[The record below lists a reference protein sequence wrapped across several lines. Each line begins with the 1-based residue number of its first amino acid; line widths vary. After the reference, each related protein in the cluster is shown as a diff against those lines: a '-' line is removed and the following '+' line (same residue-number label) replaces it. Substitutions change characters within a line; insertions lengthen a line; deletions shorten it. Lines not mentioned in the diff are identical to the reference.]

1 MSKMKYKNFIVFC
14 FLFVASFHARGTEIL
29 DWDSIPEGEVDN
41 KWDNIERDAS
51 NFIWNT
57 LDDNTFFNNWLYPG
71 RVRLGFRA
79 QRRVYDNKT
88 PQSNFTVV
96 DTIFLPLGIP
106 LHSYTFSGGSF
117 GVSLNLNLNT
127 KIAHFRQVDSGAL
140 RTLPPISDWDKNAK
154 SLMRE
159 GKKLGLK
166 KESRSNERRRIKDVF
181 DDNPLAKARYS
192 KIFNLLTH
200 PFKLPLTKKRVIE
213 MDSGEIHS
221 YTLSGHLGLSA
232 RVGWKTPKI
241 PRVGGL
247 NAASSVTAFIYGDF
261 RISVLK
267 EENNRVQVKV
277 TRLKSAGISGN
288 VGAPSDYYTPFQGV
302 FLLDKIGVQIVPFSI
317 NAKKEWLQQFDVGYR
332 FDLNESDAMEAY
344 LKAVTGNFK
353 RAEEL
358 TIQERGVE
366 KTFTR
371 KTTSTGSHSR
381 LSINLSLLF
390 SQYSRSTNKLSEVE
404 LTTPDGKT
412 KIFRAYNSNGKGYR
426 SITGHGEDQ
435 GQTFITTFEEEG
447 GGFGKPATLRINGH
461 MWDKKTSGVEL
472 RQYVDKVQ
480 NIIGDRHK
488 FASFPVYG
496 PRKTCSKKILR
507 HIARSSEDR
516 PSILRK
522 LCMSSRKPISYGYSS
537 FNYKMIFNE
546 RHVRRFIN
554 FPEDEMWRVLE
565 GAFRVKDGAWLTED
579 DRIKYGLKFFP
590 ASLVYGP
597 TALMGLHIKEGGN
610 LFAARRFR
618 KYWIRLKSARSKK
631 ELAKEFNQLFKTF
644 NFGFEFIRVLKE
656 TLKRE
661 KYLVSVS
668 ASNAQSFGQYAFT
681 DKNFTDRDPIDYTID
696 NSINFEKP
704 YKTNIDYN
712 SVISKFKLGR
722 MGKKKVGIGF
732 KLSRTPKYVFI
743 KIDKSPHLRA
753 RQNLFKKV

>member
-1 MSKMKYKNFIVFC
+1 MKFLIVLC
-14 FLFVASFHARGTEIL
+14 LLFSFHASGIEVL
-29 DWDSIPEGEVDN
+29 DWGSIPEGEVNN
-41 KWDNIERDAS
+41 KWDSVEREAT
-51 NFIWNT
+51 NFIWNA
-57 LDDNTFFNNWLYPG
+57 LDDNTFFNTWLYPG
-71 RVRLGFRA
+71 RARISFRA

-88 PQSNFTVV
+88 PQSRYTVV

-140 RTLPPISDWDKNAK
+140 RTLPPISEWDKKAK
-154 SLMRE
+154 TLMKE
-159 GKKLGLK
+159 GKKLGMEK
-166 KESRSNERRRIKDVF
+166 SHPSEERRRVKDIF
-181 DDNPLAKARYS
+181 NDNPLTKARYS

-200 PFKLPLTKKRVIE
+200 PFKLPLTKRRVIE

-247 NAASSVTAFIYGDF
+247 NLAASVTAFIYGDF

-277 TRLKSAGISGN
+277 TRLKSAGVSGN
-288 VGAPSDYYTPFQGV
+288 AGAPSDYYTPFQGM
-302 FLLDKIGVQIVPFSI
+302 FLLDKVGIQIVPFNI

-332 FDLNESDAMEAY
+332 FDLNEADAMEAY

-358 TIQERGVE
+358 MIQERGVE

-371 KTTSTGSHSR
+371 KSTSTGSHSR
-381 LSINLSLLF
+381 LSINLSFLF

-412 KIFRAYNSNGKGYR
+412 KMFRAYSSNSKGYR
-426 SITGHGEDQ
+426 TIAGTGEDQ
-435 GQTFITTFEEEG
+435 GQTFITTFQEG
-447 GGFGKPATLRINGH
+447 NGGHGEPATLRINGH
-461 MWDKKTSGVEL
+461 IWDKKTSGVEL
-472 RQYVDKVQ
+472 RQYVDKLQ

-496 PRKTCSKKILR
+496 PRKTCSKKMLR
-507 HIARSSEDR
+507 RISRSSEDR

-522 LCMSSRKPISYGYSS
+522 LCMRSRKPISYGHSS
-537 FNYKMIFNE
+537 FNYRMIFNE
-546 RHVRRFIN
+546 QHVRKFIN
-554 FPEDEMWRVLE
+554 FPKDEMWHVLE
-565 GAFRVKDGAWLTED
+565 GAFRVKEGAWLTED
-579 DRIKYGLKFFP
+579 DRVKYGLKFFP
-590 ASLVYGP
+590 ASLIYGP
-597 TALMGLHIKEGGN
+597 TSLVGLHIKEGGN
-610 LFAARRFR
+610 LFAAKRFR

-631 ELAKEFNQLFKTF
+631 QLAKEFSELFKTF

-668 ASNAQSFGQYAFT
+668 ASNAHSFGQYA
-681 DKNFTDRDPIDYTID
+681 
-696 NSINFEKP
+696 
-704 YKTNIDYN
+704 
-712 SVISKFKLGR
+712 
-722 MGKKKVGIGF
+722 
-732 KLSRTPKYVFI
+732 
-743 KIDKSPHLRA
+743 
-753 RQNLFKKV
+753 